1 MTWLKNTGMEE
12 IREFRDIYMI
22 ARVSGGNLIEIIET
36 IIDRSND
43 RAEVSRE
50 IHIVISGKEIRREK

>member
-1 MTWLKNTGMEE
+1 
-12 IREFRDIYMI
+12 MI

-43 RAEVSRE
+43 RAEVSKRDTYS
-50 IHIVISGKEIRREK
+50 HKRKEIRRENNVPYAIYDDSLSEE